1 MYNSGVG
8 LRRLGYVCL
17 CLSIDGTSPRGARLR
32 NANPDRLRE
41 LIAANL
47 DGLETVIRFNAA
59 HAVRLFRISSDV
71 IPFGS
76 HPVNDLPWWDL
87 FGDRLSAIGSLIRDA
102 DMRVSMHPGQY
113 TLLSS
118 PDADVT
124 RNAVLD
130 LAYHARLL
138 DTLGLD
144 ATHKLVIH
152 VGGAY
157 GNPPAALERWRRNLE
172 TLDAAVRERL
182 VVENDERLFGAGDV
196 LRLSEST
203 GVPVVLDV
211 LHERVFAGPAA
222 AATLPDLLRAAFRSW
237 RTSDGVPKIHYAT
250 QAEGRRPGAHADYVD
265 TAEFATFLKDF
276 APIEHTFDC
285 MLEAKAKDL
294 ALFKLRHDLGPDGA
308 EGYDVRHA

>member
-1 MYNSGVG
+1 VC
-8 LRRLGYVCL
+8 LRRLGYACL
-17 CLSIDGTSPRGARLR
+17 CLSVPGSSPRGARLR
-32 NANPDRLRE
+32 NATPDRLRE

-47 DGLETVIRFNAA
+47 DGLQAVIRFNAA

-87 FGDRLSAIGSLIRDA
+87 FGDQLSVIGSLVRGA
-102 DMRVSMHPGQY
+102 DLRVSMHPGQY

-118 PDADVT
+118 PDPAVT

-130 LAYHARLL
+130 LAYHARVL
-138 DTLGLD
+138 DALGLD

-157 GNPPAALERWRRNLE
+157 GDPASALERWTRNVERLE
-172 TLDAAVRERL
+172 PSIRARL
-182 VVENDERLFGAGDV
+182 VVENDERLFGARDV
-196 LRLSEST
+196 LRLSEVT

-222 AATLPDLLRAAFRSW
+222 DAELPDLLRAAFRSW
-237 RTSDGVPKIHYAT
+237 RTSDGVPKMHYAS
-250 QAEGRRPGAHADYVD
+250 QSQGRRAGAHADYVD
-265 TAEFATFLKDF
+265 AAEFAAFLQHI
-276 APIEHTFDC
+276 APAEQRFDC

-294 ALFKLRHDLGPDGA
+294 ALFTLRQELGLA
-308 EGYDVRHA
+308 A